1 MTRAAFSLSR
11 FTPGRLVRSALLLL
25 AVCITLGPLLYTLL
39 TSLKYLRDITA
50 MNFVFTA
57 TPDNYAALFN
67 PSQSNFLRLALNSLM
82 VGVISTA
89 IVTFVG
95 VLGAYSLTR
104 FRWNPGVRTGIT
116 WWLLF
121 LNLIPPVVF
130 AGPFYV
136 IARKFG
142 LYDTILAVAI
152 AHAVINLPL
161 AVFIMQSFFAEVPKE
176 LEEAAAIDGCSR
188 MQTLVRIILPIT
200 RPGIAAASLLAFIF
214 SWKDFLL
221 ALSLTS
227 TPKSA
232 TIPIGIAAFAQE
244 YSIRYG
250 EMAAAATVA
259 TIPAVILVIFAQRH
273 IVRGLTLGAVKG

>member
-1 MTRAAFSLSR
+1 MRGGL
-11 FTPGRLVRSALLLL
+11 
-25 AVCITLGPLLYTLL
+25 
-39 TSLKYLRDITA
+39 
-50 MNFVFTA
+50 
-57 TPDNYAALFN
+57 
-67 PSQSNFLRLALNSLM
+67 
-82 VGVISTA
+82 
-89 IVTFVG
+89 
-95 VLGAYSLTR
+95 
-104 FRWNPGVRTGIT
+104 T

-136 IARKFG
+136 IARRLG
-142 LYDTILAVAI
+142 LYDTLIAVAV

-161 AVFIMQSFFAEVPKE
+161 AVFILQSFFADVPRE

-188 MQTLVRIILPIT
+188 LHTLTRVVLPIT
-200 RPGIAAASLLAFIF
+200 RPGVAAAALLAFIF

-221 ALSLTS
+221 ALTLTS
-227 TPKSA
+227 TPRSA

-259 TIPAVILVIFAQRH
+259 TIPAVILVIFAQKH

>member
-1 MTRAAFSLSR
+1 MTFATSTLPRVS
-11 FTPGRLVRSALLLL
+11 PGRAVRTLLLLL
-25 AVCITLGPLLYTLL
+25 AVLITLGPLLYTLL
-39 TSLKYLRDITA
+39 TSLKYLRDITT
-50 MNFVFTA
+50 MSFVFTA
-57 TPDNYAALFN
+57 TLDNYRALFD
-67 PSQSNFLRLALNSLM
+67 PSQSNFLRLALNSLL
-82 VGVISTA
+82 VGLVSTA

-104 FRWNPGVRTGIT
+104 FRWHPALRGGIT

-136 IARKFG
+136 IARKLG
-142 LYDTILAVAI
+142 LYDTVLAVAI

-161 AVFIMQSFFAEVPKE
+161 AVFIMQSFFADIPKE
-176 LEEAAAIDGCSR
+176 LEEAASIDGCTR
-188 MQTLVRIILPIT
+188 LQTLTWVILPII

-221 ALSLTS
+221 ALTLTS
-227 TPKSA
+227 TPRSA
-232 TIPIGIAAFAQE
+232 TIPIGIASFAQE

-250 EMAAAATVA
+250 EMAAAATIA
-259 TIPAVILVIFAQRH
+259 TIPAVILVIFAQKH